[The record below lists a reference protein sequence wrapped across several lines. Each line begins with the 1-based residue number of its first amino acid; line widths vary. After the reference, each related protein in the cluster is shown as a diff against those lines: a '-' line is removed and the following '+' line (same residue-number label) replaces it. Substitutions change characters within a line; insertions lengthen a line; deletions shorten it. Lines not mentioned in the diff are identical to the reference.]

1 MHINDHLRKILVIK
15 YLYDYEGI
23 NGLLK
28 LQKFFFLLHE
38 FGVVWFGYVFIMGL
52 YGPFS
57 KLLENDLNDLEKRG
71 YLIKNNGGRIRIKIN
86 EDKVNKDFFKGY
98 EDFLKEAQ
106 TNNLLEY
113 KIVELLKDGLRTTS
127 YIELAASIIQIIK
140 KLNIHLQARVYE
152 ILEEWKPQRFTY
164 DEFEEVWEILL
175 SYKIIS
181 KTGDYTYL
189 SYYI

>member
-1 MHINDHLRKILVIK
+1 MRKILVLK
-15 YLYDYEGI
+15 YLFDYEGV

-28 LQKFFFLLHE
+28 LQKFFFLLQE
-38 FGVVWFGYVFIMGL
+38 FGVVLFGYVFIMGL

-71 YLIKNNGGRIRIKIN
+71 YIIKNYGGRIKIN
-86 EDKVNKDFFKGY
+86 EDKINKEFFKGY

-113 KIVELLKDGLRTTS
+113 RIVALLKDGLRTTS
-127 YIELAASIIQIIK
+127 YIELATSIIQIIN
-140 KLNIHLQARVYE
+140 KLNILQARVYE
-152 ILEEWKPQRFTY
+152 ILEEWKPQRFSY

-181 KTGDYTYL
+181 KTGDYTHL
-189 SYYI
+189 TYYI